1 MNKQSLFHPG
11 ELTVQALANEA
22 DIAQRN
28 GTVVSKH
35 IIKGALAFI
44 GQQSMTVVSSTDENN
59 QIWTSVL
66 FGEPGFITAQDD
78 QHILIDRDK
87 IIQQPHDPLWKN
99 IEQNSQVGLVIIEL
113 STRRRLRVN
122 GNISLLSNGQYQVTV
137 AQAYPN
143 CPKYIQRRQ
152 PNLSAGVLTYHAPT
166 PKFGSELTAKQLSL
180 ITKSDSF
187 FVGSGVTDHHN
198 DASYR
203 GGAPGFV
210 NIVNNRQL
218 LIPDYKGNSMF
229 NTLGNFESNEHAG
242 LVFIDFESNKLL
254 QLTGTAKVLWDQDDE
269 TNVTGG
275 TKRYWHFNV
284 SRWQETALPPALNW
298 TFFEYSPHNPK
309 PLVSEELSL
318 VVADITQ
325 QSDRIK
331 SFKLTAK
338 DGGILPA
345 FEPGSHL
352 PLEIELSTKN
362 TLIRHY
368 SITSSSHDNRF
379 YEIAV
384 QREKNGGGGS
394 NYMHEQLS
402 LGQTIKG
409 KYPVNAF
416 ALCSPGKHH
425 ILIAGGI
432 GITPILSMLRQLAQK
447 NESYELHYSVKT
459 DNDLAFKAEILKL
472 AGNNAHFYVSRAMSN
487 NGKSA
492 KQNSSEEFLPTRL
505 DINSLFKEGTK
516 SNHVYICGPIKMIAA
531 VKDKADE
538 NNWQPNHIH
547 YESFGSSPQ
556 ETDRAIKVKLQK
568 SGQVIVI
575 DPKETL
581 LDGLLAANIK
591 VPFECKRGDC
601 GMCVTE
607 YVEGTPDHRDVY
619 LTKDEKAHSLCLCVS
634 RTQSKSITLNL

>member
-11 ELTVQALANEA
+11 ELAVQALANEA

-35 IIKGALAFI
+35 IIKGALSFI
-44 GQQSMTVVSSTDENN
+44 GQQSMTVVSSTDVNN

-66 FGEPGFITAQDD
+66 FGEPGFIKAKDD
-78 QHILIDRDK
+78 QHIVIDSK
-87 IIQQPHDPLWKN
+87 KTVQQPKDPLWRN
-99 IEQNSQVGLVIIEL
+99 IEYNSQVGLVIIEL

-122 GNISLLSNGQYQVTV
+122 GNISLLSNGQYEITV

-152 PNLSAGVLTYHAPT
+152 PNLSEGVLTYDAPT
-166 PKFGSELTAKQLSL
+166 PEFGSELTSEQLTL
-180 ITKSDSF
+180 ITDSDSF
-187 FVGSGVTDHHN
+187 FVGSGVDEHHN

-203 GGAPGFV
+203 GGDPGFV
-210 NIVNNRQL
+210 TIVHNRKL

-254 QLTGTAKVLWDQDDE
+254 QLTGTAKVLWDQIDE

-284 SRWQETALPPALNW
+284 ISWQETALPPALNW

-309 PLVSEELSL
+309 PLVSRKLSL
-318 VVADITQ
+318 VVSAITKK
-325 QSDRIK
+325 SDRIK

-338 DGGILPA
+338 DGGMLPA

-362 TLIRHY
+362 IALRHY

-384 QREKNGGGGS
+384 QQEKQGEGGS
-394 NYMHEQLS
+394 NYMHQKLG
-402 LGQTIKG
+402 LGQTINSM
-409 KYPVNAF
+409 YPVNDF
-416 ALCSPGKHH
+416 SLSSPGKHH

-432 GITPILSMLRQLAQK
+432 GITPILSMLRYLAQK
-447 NESYELHYSVKT
+447 NESYELHYSVKSS
-459 DNDLAFKAEILKL
+459 NDLAFKEEIVKL
-472 AGNNAHFYVSRAMSN
+472 AEKNAHFYFTKETSDKGVVPS
-487 NGKSA
+487 
-492 KQNSSEEFLPTRL
+492 RL
-505 DINSLFKEGTK
+505 DINSLFKQSK
-516 SNHVYICGPIKMIAA
+516 NSSHVYVCGPLKMIEA
-531 VKDKADE
+531 VKDNADE
-538 NNWQPNHIH
+538 NNWQPSHIH
-547 YESFGSSPQ
+547 YESFGSSLQ
-556 ETDRAIKVKLQK
+556 GSEQAVEVKLQK
-568 SGQVIVI
+568 SGKVIVI
-575 DPKETL
+575 DPKQTL
-581 LDGLLAANIK
+581 LDGLLAANIN
-591 VPFECKRGDC
+591 VPFACKRGEC

-619 LTKDEKAHSLCLCVS
+619 LTKDEKSHSLCLCVS
-634 RTQSKSITLNL
+634 RTTSKSITLNL

>member
-1 MNKQSLFHPG
+1 MNEQSLFHPG

-28 GTVVSKH
+28 STVVSKH
-35 IIKGALAFI
+35 IIKGALSFI

-78 QHILIDRDK
+78 QHILIDSKK
-87 IIQQPHDPLWKN
+87 IIQQPNDPLWKN
-99 IEQNSQVGLVIIEL
+99 IENNSQVGLVIIEL

-122 GNISLLSNGQYQVTV
+122 GNICLLSNGQYEVTV
-137 AQAYPN
+137 AQTYPN

-152 PNLSAGVLTYHAPT
+152 PNLSTGVLTYNAPT
-166 PKFGSELTAKQLSL
+166 PKFGSELTLEQLTL
-180 ITKSDSF
+180 ITGSDSF

-203 GGAPGFV
+203 GGDPGFV
-210 NIVNNRQL
+210 SIVNNRQL

-254 QLTGTAKVLWDQDDE
+254 QLTGTAKVLWDQVDE
-269 TNVTGG
+269 SNATGG

-284 SRWQETALPPALNW
+284 TSWQETALPPALNW

-318 VVADITQ
+318 VVSDITNK
-325 QSDRIK
+325 SDRIK

-352 PLEIELSTKN
+352 PIEIELSTKN
-362 TLIRHY
+362 TVLRHY

-384 QREKNGGGGS
+384 QQEKRGGGGS
-394 NYMHEQLS
+394 NYMHEQLR

-409 KYPVNAF
+409 KSPVNAF
-416 ALCSPGKHH
+416 SLSSPGKHH

-432 GITPILSMLRQLAQK
+432 GITPILSMLRHLSQK

-459 DNDLAFKAEILKL
+459 DNDLAFKAEIVEL
-472 AGNNAHFYVSRAMSN
+472 AGNQVHFYYTK
-487 NGKSA
+487 G
-492 KQNSSEEFLPTRL
+492 NSVEGTLPTRL
-505 DINSLFKEGTK
+505 DIHSLIQE
-516 SNHVYICGPIKMIAA
+516 SNKASHVYICGPIKMIET
-531 VKDKADE
+531 VKEAADE
-538 NNWQPNHIH
+538 KNWQPSHVH

-556 ETDRAIKVKLQK
+556 ETDSAVEVKLQK
-568 SGQVIVI
+568 SGKVIVI
-575 DPKETL
+575 DPEQTL

-591 VPFECKRGDC
+591 VPFECKRGEC

-607 YVEGTPDHRDVY
+607 YVEGTPEHRDVY
-619 LTKDEKAHSLCLCVS
+619 LSKDEKSHSLCLCVS
-634 RTQSKSITLNL
+634 RAKSESITLNL

>member
-1 MNKQSLFHPG
+1 MNEQSPFHSG

-35 IIKGALAFI
+35 IIKGALSFI

-66 FGEPGFITAQDD
+66 FGEPGFIKAQDD
-78 QHILIDRDK
+78 QHILIDRKK
-87 IIQQPHDPLWKN
+87 IIQQPNDPLWRN
-99 IEQNSQVGLVIIEL
+99 IEHNSQVGLVIIEL

-122 GNISLLSNGQYQVTV
+122 GNISLLSNGQYEVTV

-152 PNLSAGVLTYHAPT
+152 PNLSAGVLTYNAPM
-166 PKFGSELTAKQLSL
+166 PKFGSELTSEQLTL
-180 ITKSDSF
+180 ITDSDSF

-203 GGAPGFV
+203 GGDPGFV
-210 NIVNNRQL
+210 SIVNNRQL

-229 NTLGNFESNEHAG
+229 NTLGNFESNEHTG

-254 QLTGTAKVLWDQDDE
+254 QLTGTAKVLWDQVDDA
-269 TNVTGG
+269 NITGG

-284 SRWQETALPPALNW
+284 TRWQETALPPALNW

-309 PLVSEELSL
+309 PLVSEELLL
-318 VVADITQ
+318 VVSDITQ
-325 QSDRIK
+325 KSDRIK
-331 SFKLTAK
+331 ALKLTAK

-352 PLEIELSTKN
+352 PVEIELSTKN
-362 TLIRHY
+362 TALRHY

-384 QREKNGGGGS
+384 QQEKHGSGGS

-402 LGQTIKG
+402 LGQIINAKS
-409 KYPVNAF
+409 PVNAF
-416 ALCSPGKHH
+416 SLSSPGKHH

-432 GITPILSMLRQLAQK
+432 GITPILSMLRHLSQK

-459 DNDLAFKAEILKL
+459 DNDLAFKAEIVKL
-472 AGNNAHFYVSRAMSN
+472 AGNNAHFYVTK
-487 NGKSA
+487 GKSTEG
-492 KQNSSEEFLPTRL
+492 NSTHKSLPTRL
-505 DINSLFKEGTK
+505 DINSLFNERNK
-516 SNHVYICGPIKMIAA
+516 SSHVYVCGPIKMIEA
-531 VKDKADE
+531 VKDTADE
-538 NNWQPNHIH
+538 NNWQANRIH
-547 YESFGSSPQ
+547 FESFGSSAQ
-556 ETDRAIKVKLQK
+556 ETDQAVEVKLKK
-568 SGQVIVI
+568 SGKVIVI
-575 DPKETL
+575 DPKQTL
-581 LDGLLAANIK
+581 LDGLLAANIN
-591 VPFECKRGDC
+591 VPFECKRGEC

-607 YVEGTPDHRDVY
+607 YVEGTPDHRDIY

-634 RTQSKSITLNL
+634 RAKSKSITLNL